1 MPARLSVIVP
11 LSGLAKVR
19 RAKVPPCR
27 WSARCRTIRDIQ
39 PSCLKTGLP
48 TVQVAPKPESRADG
62 RKAKGAE
69 QFGGGSALILVLGG
83 RYDAGNE

>member
-19 RAKVPPCR
+19 RAKVPLPLV
-27 WSARCRTIRDIQ
+27 SALQDDPEYSAELPEDRT
-39 PSCLKTGLP
+39 SHG
-48 TVQVAPKPESRADG
+48 ASRAEARASCG
-62 RKAKGAE
+62 WPQSEKRRAVRRW
-69 QFGGGSALILVLGG
+69 SALILVLGG